1 MRVRILGTTLR
12 ALHHKD
18 LSLARM
24 HSDWDLRRSLAALV
38 LDVVLQLRELK
49 QLEES
54 VPIMRLVMVEH
65 VAILT
70 LGV

>member
-1 MRVRILGTTLR
+1 
-12 ALHHKD
+12 
-18 LSLARM
+18 M